1 MRGQSLLVLS
11 FIQEIPSMLRNC
23 GGKAGGRDKWGDW
36 D

>member
-11 FIQEIPSMLRNC
+11 FTQGIPSVLRNC
-23 GGKAGGRDKWGDW
+23 GGKGEGRDKLGDW